1 MISYKTLNQNDTIYV
16 KDFFD
21 MEEALHLGHGGV
33 EGYKYTVTERKG
45 YSPATSSSRTN
56 HCVIAFYLNRSDDK
70 EYVLLYIPSLDLFTL
85 YQQVPGIDLGN
96 RQDLLNQELYCFFN
110 SPKDD
115 DNFVPKDLE
124 ICEYPN
130 FSFTY
135 NDKEIQVSYNSTKYE
150 IAFNSNTNDLTT
162 FYYFEDKTENCNEKF
177 KQFVIIEE
185 GGIDHETHDI
195 NPEGGLVRMLIGRD
209 INQSDIEIFDDGK

>member
-1 MISYKTLNQNDTIYV
+1 MISYKTLNKNDTILI
-16 KDFFD
+16 KDIFD
-21 MEEALHLGHGGV
+21 LEEALANKQGV
-33 EGYKYTVTERKG
+33 EGYKYTVIDRED
-45 YSPATSSSRTN
+45 YSHITSSSRTDK
-56 HCVIAFYLNRSDDK
+56 HIITFYLNRSDDI
-70 EYVLLYIPSLDLFTL
+70 EYILLYIPSLDLFTL
-85 YQQVPGIDLGN
+85 YQQVPGINLGN

-110 SPKDD
+110 TPVDD
-115 DNFVPKDLE
+115 DNFVPRDLD

-135 NDKEIQVSYNSTKYE
+135 NKEIQVNYNSTKYE
-150 IAFNSNTNDLTT
+150 TTVKSNSNDLTT

-185 GGIDHETHDI
+185 GGIDHETLDI
-195 NPEGGLVRMLIGRD
+195 NPEGGLMRLLVGRD

>member
-1 MISYKTLNQNDTIYV
+1 MI
-16 KDFFD
+16 KDIFD
-21 MEEALHLGHGGV
+21 LEEALANKQGV
-33 EGYKYTVTERKG
+33 EGYKYTITDRED
-45 YSPATSSSRTN
+45 YSHITSSSRTDKY
-56 HCVIAFYLNRSDDK
+56 IITFYLNRSDDT
-70 EYVLLYIPSLDLFTL
+70 EYILLYIPSLDLFTL

-110 SPKDD
+110 TPVDD
-115 DNFVPKDLE
+115 DNFVPRDLD

-130 FSFTY
+130 FSFIY
-135 NDKEIQVSYNSTKYE
+135 NNKEIQVNYNSTKYE
-150 IAFNSNTNDLTT
+150 TTVNSNSNDLTT

-185 GGIDHETHDI
+185 GGIDHETLDI
-195 NPEGGLVRMLIGRD
+195 NPEGGLMRLLVGRD